1 MNPMFNSFNGY
12 LGGPIGSIIGAILI
26 FIIGWLV
33 ALGIAALVRNVLAK
47 INLNQRM
54 NSSTGKTYDLEGIIS
69 KIVFWFIFV
78 IAISGAL
85 NQLNLD
91 AISAPFANMVNQV
104 LAFIPNLI
112 GAIAVGVIG
121 WVVATVARTAI
132 NTALSKT
139 SMDERL
145 SAQAGVKPM
154 SSTIADMVYWFILL
168 IVLTMVLG
176 QLELDGL
183 FAPLTN
189 MVDKI
194 FSFIPNILIA
204 GVVFVVGYIIAK
216 VVRGIVTNLVSTFN
230 VQELA
235 SKAGLSEQNSLPNI
249 AGSLAFLVVIIPTII
264 AALNAL
270 KIEVIAR
277 PATNMLNK
285 IMEALPNIFMAIA
298 ILVVTYYVIRMV
310 ANIIKSLIENTQ
322 INQLPAKVGLQETMG
337 DKKISDL
344 VGYAITFFAMLFA
357 SIAAADLLGF
367 EPISAIITMF
377 IAFGANIILGAII
390 LFIGFWLAN
399 IIAGVVERSEKGSQ
413 FLANIVRVLIMGL
426 VLAMGL
432 KAMGI
437 ADSIVNLAFGLTLGA
452 VAVAFALSFG
462 LGGQAAAAR
471 FLRKMQDKMDEE
483 RTGLKVDSTHHS
495 KTTSTTTD
503 KVADAV
509 HDATPSAAT
518 SPTTITTGT
527 TDITTTGTPTTNP
540 SANLGSGAVDITHI
554 DTHENDTDSTT
565 DFSSDSS
572 FDSSNIDNG
581 SIDNGSIN
589 DSDINNDDPNSYK

>member
-1 MNPMFNSFNGY
+1 MNPMYTSFNGY

-33 ALGIAALVRNVLAK
+33 ALGIAALVRGVLSK
-47 INLNQRM
+47 VNLNQRM
-54 NSSTGKTYDLEGIIS
+54 NSSTGKNYDLEGIIS
-69 KIVFWFIFV
+69 KIVFWFIFI

-85 NQLNLD
+85 SQLNLNS
-91 AISAPFANMVNQV
+91 ISAPFANMVNQV

-112 GAIAVGVIG
+112 GAIALGVIG
-121 WVVATVARTAI
+121 WVIATVARTAI
-132 NTALSKT
+132 NAALSKT
-139 SMDERL
+139 TMDERL
-145 SAQAGVKPM
+145 STQAGVKPM

-168 IVLTMVLG
+168 VVLTMVLG

-235 SKAGLSEQNSLPNI
+235 TKAGLSEQNSLPNI

-270 KIEVIAR
+270 KIDVIAR

-285 IMEALPNIFMAIA
+285 IMEALPNIFMAVA
-298 ILVVTYYVIRMV
+298 ILFVTFYVVRMV
-310 ANIIKSLIENTQ
+310 ANIVKGLLENTQ
-322 INQLPAKVGLQETMG
+322 INQMPAKVGLQETMG
-337 DKKISDL
+337 DKRISDL
-344 VGYAITFFAMLFA
+344 VAYAIIFFAMLFA
-357 SIAAADLLGF
+357 AIAAADLLGF

-399 IIAGVVERSEKGSQ
+399 IIAGVVERSEQGSQ

-462 LGGQAAAAR
+462 LGGQEAAAR
-471 FLRKMQDKMDEE
+471 FLRKMQDRMDRE
-483 RTGLKVDSTHHS
+483 RDEAKAKSTLQPS
-495 KTTSTTTD
+495 SSTQE
-503 KVADAV
+503 KVADSV
-509 HDATPSAAT
+509 RDNTPSAAST
-518 SPTTITTGT
+518 
-527 TDITTTGTPTTNP
+527 
-540 SANLGSGAVDITHI
+540 
-554 DTHENDTDSTT
+554 STT
-565 DFSSDSS
+565 DLRTDVI
-572 FDSSNIDNG
+572 DTPRVDTDTNDIYNSNQILPG
-581 SIDNGSIN
+581 N
-589 DSDINNDDPNSYK
+589 DLNDDINK

>member
-1 MNPMFNSFNGY
+1 MNPTFTSFNGY

-33 ALGIAALVRNVLAK
+33 ALGIAALVRGVLSK
-47 INLNQRM
+47 VNLNQRM

-69 KIVFWFIFV
+69 KIIFWFIFI

-85 NQLNLD
+85 SQLNLNS
-91 AISAPFANMVNQV
+91 ISAPFANMVNQV

-112 GAIAVGVIG
+112 GAIALGVIG

-132 NTALSKT
+132 NAALAKT

-145 SAQAGVKPM
+145 SAKAGVKPM

-168 IVLTMVLG
+168 VVLTMVLG

-235 SKAGLSEQNSLPNI
+235 SKAGLNEQNSLPNI

-285 IMEALPNIFMAIA
+285 IMEALPNIFMAVA
-298 ILVVTYYVIRMV
+298 ILVVTFYVVRMV
-310 ANIIKSLIENTQ
+310 ANIIKGLIENTQ

-337 DKKISDL
+337 DKRVSDL
-344 VGYAITFFAMLFA
+344 VGYAIIFFAMLFA
-357 SIAAADLLGF
+357 AIAAADLLGF

-399 IIAGVVERSEKGSQ
+399 IIAGVVERSEQGSQ

-462 LGGQAAAAR
+462 LGGQEAAAR
-471 FLRKMQDKMDEE
+471 FLRKMQDKMDKE
-483 RTGLKVDSTHHS
+483 RTEAKAKSALTPNSSTQDKVADSVRENTPS
-495 KTTSTTTD
+495 APTTSTTNLRTD
-503 KVADAV
+503 TVD
-509 HDATPSAAT
+509 
-518 SPTTITTGT
+518 TTKLGTDPVDTTDVGTTGT
-527 TDITTTGTPTTNP
+527 TGTTTNNDLLP
-540 SANLGSGAVDITHI
+540 GSGLI
-554 DTHENDTDSTT
+554 DDT
-565 DFSSDSS
+565 
-572 FDSSNIDNG
+572 N
-581 SIDNGSIN
+581 
-589 DSDINNDDPNSYK
+589 K

>member
-1 MNPMFNSFNGY
+1 MNPMYTSFNGY

-33 ALGIAALVRNVLAK
+33 ALGIAALVRGVLSK
-47 INLNQRM
+47 VNLNQRM
-54 NSSTGKTYDLEGIIS
+54 NSSTGKSYDLEGIIS
-69 KIVFWFIFV
+69 KIVFWFIFI

-85 NQLNLD
+85 NQLNLNS
-91 AISAPFANMVNQV
+91 ISAPFANMVNQV
-104 LAFIPNLI
+104 LTFIPNLI
-112 GAIAVGVIG
+112 AAIAVGVIG
-121 WVVATVARTAI
+121 WVIATVARTAI
-132 NTALSKT
+132 NAALAKT

-145 SAQAGVKPM
+145 SAKAGVKPM

-168 IVLTMVLG
+168 VVLTMVLG

-216 VVRGIVTNLVSTFN
+216 VVRGIVTNLVSTFD
-230 VQELA
+230 VQKLA

-270 KIEVIAR
+270 KIDVIAR

-285 IMEALPNIFMAIA
+285 IMEALPNIFMAAA
-298 ILVVTYYVIRMV
+298 ILIVTFYVVRMV
-310 ANIIKSLIENTQ
+310 ANIIKGLIENTQ

-344 VGYAITFFAMLFA
+344 VSYAIIFFAMLFA
-357 SIAAADLLGF
+357 AIAAADLLGF
-367 EPISAIITMF
+367 EPISAIIAMF

-399 IIAGVVERSEKGSQ
+399 IIAGVVERSEQGSQ

-462 LGGQAAAAR
+462 LGGQEAAAR
-471 FLRKMQDKMDEE
+471 FLRKMQDKMDRERDEE
-483 RTGLKVDSTHHS
+483 KAKSALTPNSSTQ
-495 KTTSTTTD
+495 D
-503 KVADAV
+503 KVAASV
-509 HDATPSAAT
+509 RENTPNAA
-518 SPTTITTGT
+518 SNTTPASTVSTTPNNLSSN
-527 TDITTTGTPTTNP
+527 TGTP
-540 SANLGSGAVDITHI
+540 SNLGTSNDLNSRSDLGSEPVDINHI
-554 DTHENDTDSTT
+554 ETD
-565 DFSSDSS
+565 D
-572 FDSSNIDNG
+572 SNINNNGFPPTNDN
-581 SIDNGSIN
+581 DNL
-589 DSDINNDDPNSYK
+589 K

>member
-1 MNPMFNSFNGY
+1 MNPMYTSFNGY

-33 ALGIAALVRNVLAK
+33 ALGIAALVRGVLSK
-47 INLNQRM
+47 VNLNQRM

-69 KIVFWFIFV
+69 KLVFWFIFI

-85 NQLNLD
+85 SQLNLNS
-91 AISAPFANMVNQV
+91 ISAPFANMVNQV

-112 GAIAVGVIG
+112 AAIALGVIG

-132 NTALSKT
+132 NAALAKT
-139 SMDERL
+139 TMDERL
-145 SAQAGVKPM
+145 SAKAGVKPM

-168 IVLTMVLG
+168 VVLTMVLG
-176 QLELDGL
+176 QLELNGL

-194 FSFIPNILIA
+194 FNFIPNILIA

-216 VVRGIVTNLVSTFN
+216 IVRGIVTNLVSTFD
-230 VQELA
+230 VQA
-235 SKAGLSEQNSLPNI
+235 FATKAGLNEQNSLPNI
-249 AGSLAFLVVIIPTII
+249 AGSLAFLVIIIPTII

-270 KIEVIAR
+270 KVEVIAR

-285 IMEALPNIFMAIA
+285 IMEALPNIFMAAA
-298 ILVVTYYVIRMV
+298 ILIVTFYVVRMV
-310 ANIIKSLIENTQ
+310 ANIIKGLIENTQ
-322 INQLPAKVGLQETMG
+322 INQLPAKVGLQQTMG
-337 DKKISDL
+337 AQKISDL
-344 VGYAITFFAMLFA
+344 VGYAIIFFAMLFA
-357 SIAAADLLGF
+357 AIAAADLLGF
-367 EPISAIITMF
+367 VAISAIITMF
-377 IAFGANIILGAII
+377 IAFGANIILGAIV

-399 IIAGVVERSEKGSQ
+399 VIAGVVERSEQGSQ

-462 LGGQAAAAR
+462 LGGQEAAAR
-471 FLRKMQDKMDEE
+471 FLRKMQDKMDRETNE
-483 RTGLKVDSTHHS
+483 AKAKSTLQP
-495 KTTSTTTD
+495 TTSTQE
-503 KVADAV
+503 KFADSV
-509 HDATPSAAT
+509 RENTPSAAT
-518 SPTTITTGT
+518 PSMTATPSTAATDLR
-527 TDITTTGTPTTNP
+527 TDIVDTPHVNTDDIANDNIGTNGFGN
-540 SANLGSGAVDITHI
+540 SSLDNANIGNSGIVNDDIVGDDHLLP
-554 DTHENDTDSTT
+554 N
-565 DFSSDSS
+565 
-572 FDSSNIDNG
+572 NG
-581 SIDNGSIN
+581 
-589 DSDINNDDPNSYK
+589 INNDLNNK

>member
-1 MNPMFNSFNGY
+1 MNPMYNSFNGY

-33 ALGIAALVRNVLAK
+33 ALGIAALVRNVLARV
-47 INLNQRM
+47 NLNQRM
-54 NSSTGKTYDLEGIIS
+54 NTTTGKTYDLEGIIS
-69 KIVFWFIFV
+69 KVIFWFIFI
-78 IAISGAL
+78 IAISAAL
-85 NQLNLD
+85 NQLNLNS
-91 AISAPFANMVNQV
+91 ISTPFANMVGQV
-104 LAFIPNLI
+104 LSFIPNLI
-112 GAIAVGVIG
+112 AAIAVGVIG

-132 NTALSKT
+132 NTGLSKT

-154 SSTIADMVYWFILL
+154 SNTIADMVYWFILL

-235 SKAGLSEQNSLPNI
+235 TKAGLSEKNSLPNI
-249 AGSLAFLVVIIPTII
+249 AGSLAFLVVIIPTFI

-285 IMEALPNIFMAIA
+285 IMEALPNIFMAAA
-298 ILVVTYYVIRMV
+298 ILVVTYYVVRMV
-310 ANIIKSLIENTQ
+310 ADVIKGLIENTQ

-337 DKKISDL
+337 DQKVSDL
-344 VGYAITFFAMLFA
+344 VGYAIVFFAMLFA
-357 SIAAADLLGF
+357 AVAAADLLGF
-367 EPISAIITMF
+367 EPISAIIAMF

-399 IIAGVVERSEKGSQ
+399 IIAGVVERSEQGSQ

-462 LGGQAAAAR
+462 LGGQEAAAR
-471 FLRKMQDKMDEE
+471 FLRKMQDKMEE
-483 RTGLKVDSTHHS
+483 EKTGLKVDTTRHT
-495 KTTSTTTD
+495 KMTSTAD
-503 KVADAV
+503 KVADSV
-509 HDATPSAAT
+509 RENTPSAVT
-518 SPTTITTGT
+518 SSPDVSANT
-527 TDITTTGTPTTNP
+527 TPTA
-540 SANLGSGAVDITHI
+540 ANVPASTLPTDTVDTSKLDSDHVDITHV
-554 DTHENDTDSTT
+554 DTKGNNTDTGSDL
-565 DFSSDSS
+565 SSDTRL
-572 FDSSNIDNG
+572 IDN
-581 SIDNGSIN
+581 
-589 DSDINNDDPNSYK
+589 DDTK

>member
-1 MNPMFNSFNGY
+1 MNPMYTSFNGY

-33 ALGIAALVRNVLAK
+33 ALGIAALVRGVLSK
-47 INLNQRM
+47 VNLNQRM
-54 NSSTGKTYDLEGIIS
+54 NSSTGKSYDLEGIIS
-69 KIVFWFIFV
+69 KIVFWFIFI

-85 NQLNLD
+85 SQLNLNS
-91 AISAPFANMVNQV
+91 ISAPFANMVNQV
-104 LAFIPNLI
+104 LTFIPNLI
-112 GAIAVGVIG
+112 AAIAVGVIG
-121 WVVATVARTAI
+121 WVIATVARTAI
-132 NTALSKT
+132 NAALART

-145 SAQAGVKPM
+145 SAKAGVKPM

-168 IVLTMVLG
+168 VVLTMVLG

-216 VVRGIVTNLVSTFN
+216 VVRGIVTNLVSTFD
-230 VQELA
+230 VQKLA

-270 KIEVIAR
+270 KIDVIAR

-285 IMEALPNIFMAIA
+285 IMEALPNIFMAAA
-298 ILVVTYYVIRMV
+298 ILIVTFYVVRMV
-310 ANIIKSLIENTQ
+310 ANIIKGLIENTQ

-344 VGYAITFFAMLFA
+344 VSYAIIFFAMLFA
-357 SIAAADLLGF
+357 AIAAADLLGF
-367 EPISAIITMF
+367 EPISAIIAMF

-399 IIAGVVERSEKGSQ
+399 IIAGVVERSEQGSQ

-462 LGGQAAAAR
+462 LGGQEAAAR
-471 FLRKMQDKMDEE
+471 FLRKMQDKMDRERDEE
-483 RTGLKVDSTHHS
+483 KAKSALTPNSSTQDKVAASVRENTPTA
-495 KTTSTTTD
+495 KPATTSTPD
-503 KVADAV
+503 I
-509 HDATPSAAT
+509 H
-518 SPTTITTGT
+518 
-527 TDITTTGTPTTNP
+527 TDIVDTTRVNT
-540 SANLGSGAVDITHI
+540 
-554 DTHENDTDSTT
+554 DT
-565 DFSSDSS
+565 
-572 FDSSNIDNG
+572 
-581 SIDNGSIN
+581 IN
-589 DSDINNDDPNSYK
+589 TSDINNTANTNVNNPSVNNAGVNNNVNDGSITDDDIANNNILPGSGLYDDTNNK

>member
-1 MNPMFNSFNGY
+1 MNPMFTSFNGY
-12 LGGPIGSIIGAILI
+12 LGGPIGSIIGAIFI

-33 ALGIAALVRNVLAK
+33 ALGIAALVRGVLSK

-54 NSSTGKTYDLEGIIS
+54 SSSTGKNYDLEGIIS

-85 NQLNLD
+85 SQLSLNS
-91 AISAPFANMVNQV
+91 ISAPFANMVNQV
-104 LAFIPNLI
+104 LIFIPNLI
-112 GAIAVGVIG
+112 AAIAVGVVG
-121 WVVATVARTAI
+121 WVIATVARTAI
-132 NTALSKT
+132 NAALAKT

-145 SAQAGVKPM
+145 SAKAGVKPM

-168 IVLTMVLG
+168 VVLTMVLG

-216 VVRGIVTNLVSTFN
+216 VVRGIVTNLVSTFD
-230 VQELA
+230 VQKLA
-235 SKAGLSEQNSLPNI
+235 TKAGLSEHNSLPNI

-270 KIEVIAR
+270 KIDVIAQ

-298 ILVVTYYVIRMV
+298 ILVVTFYVVRMV
-310 ANIIKSLIENTQ
+310 ANIIKGLLENTQ
-322 INQLPAKVGLQETMG
+322 INQLPAKVGLQQTMG
-337 DKKISDL
+337 SKRVSDL
-344 VGYAITFFAMLFA
+344 VGYAIILFAMLFA

-367 EPISAIITMF
+367 EPISAIIAMF

-399 IIAGVVERSEKGSQ
+399 IIAGVVERSEQGSQ

-462 LGGQAAAAR
+462 LGGQEAAAR
-471 FLRKMQDKMDEE
+471 FLRKMQDKMDKE
-483 RTGLKVDSTHHS
+483 RDEAKAKSALTPNSSTQ
-495 KTTSTTTD
+495 D
-503 KVADAV
+503 KVAASVRDN
-509 HDATPSAAT
+509 TPSAAT
-518 SPTTITTGT
+518 TSVAPRSSTTPIVSTETDTIT
-527 TDITTTGTPTTNP
+527 P
-540 SANLGSGAVDITHI
+540 SNLSSTSDLNSSTVDINHI
-554 DTHENDTDSTT
+554 STD
-565 DFSSDSS
+565 
-572 FDSSNIDNG
+572 
-581 SIDNGSIN
+581 
-589 DSDINNDDPNSYK
+589 DSDIDGPNNLR

>member
-1 MNPMFNSFNGY
+1 MNPMFASFNGY

-26 FIIGWLV
+26 FVIGWLV

-47 INLNQRM
+47 VNLNQRM
-54 NSSTGKTYDLEGIIS
+54 NSSTGKSYDLEGIIS
-69 KIVFWFIFV
+69 KVIFWFIFI

-85 NQLNLD
+85 TQLNLNS
-91 AISAPFANMVNQV
+91 ISAPFANMVNQV
-104 LAFIPNLI
+104 LVFIPNLI

-121 WVVATVARTAI
+121 WVIATVARTAL

-154 SSTIADMVYWFILL
+154 SNTIADMVYWFILL
-168 IVLTMVLG
+168 VVLTMVLG

-183 FAPLTN
+183 FAPLSN

-216 VVRGIVTNLVSTFN
+216 VVRGIVTNLVSTFD
-230 VQELA
+230 VQSLA
-235 SKAGLSEQNSLPNI
+235 TKAGVSEQNSLPNI
-249 AGSLAFLVVIIPTII
+249 AGSLAFLVVIIPTTI

-285 IMEALPNIFMAIA
+285 IMEALPNIFMAAA
-298 ILVVTYYVIRMV
+298 ILVVTFYVVRMI
-310 ANIIKSLIENTQ
+310 ANIIKGLIENTQ

-337 DKKISDL
+337 DKRVSDL
-344 VGYAITFFAMLFA
+344 VGYAIIFFAMLFA

-399 IIAGVVERSEKGSQ
+399 IIAGVVERSEQGSQ

-462 LGGQAAAAR
+462 LGGQEAAAR
-471 FLRKMQDKMDEE
+471 FLRKMQDKMDKEQTE
-483 RTGLKVDSTHHS
+483 AKAKPALEPSSTTKDKVADSVRDNTPAA
-495 KTTSTTTD
+495 TSTTTSD
-503 KVADAV
+503 LRTDTVDTNK
-509 HDATPSAAT
+509 
-518 SPTTITTGT
+518 IGT
-527 TDITTTGTPTTNP
+527 D
-540 SANLGSGAVDITHI
+540 AVDITHV
-554 DTHENDTDSTT
+554 EN
-565 DFSSDSS
+565 SD
-572 FDSSNIDNG
+572 DN
-581 SIDNGSIN
+581 NGLN
-589 DSDINNDDPNSYK
+589 

>member
-1 MNPMFNSFNGY
+1 MNPMYTSFNGY

-33 ALGIAALVRNVLAK
+33 ALGIAALVRGVLSK
-47 INLNQRM
+47 VNLNQRM

-69 KIVFWFIFV
+69 KIVFWFIFI

-85 NQLNLD
+85 NQLNLNS
-91 AISAPFANMVNQV
+91 ISAPFANMVNQV

-112 GAIAVGVIG
+112 GAIALGVIG
-121 WVVATVARTAI
+121 WVIATVARTAI
-132 NTALSKT
+132 NAALSKT
-139 SMDERL
+139 TMDERL
-145 SAQAGVKPM
+145 STQAGVKPM

-168 IVLTMVLG
+168 VVLTMVLG

-235 SKAGLSEQNSLPNI
+235 TKAGLSEQNSLPNI

-270 KIEVIAR
+270 KIDVIAR

-285 IMEALPNIFMAIA
+285 IMEALPNIFMAVA
-298 ILVVTYYVIRMV
+298 ILFVTFYVVRMV
-310 ANIIKSLIENTQ
+310 ANIVKGLLENTQ
-322 INQLPAKVGLQETMG
+322 INQMPAKVGLQETMG
-337 DKKISDL
+337 DKRISDL
-344 VGYAITFFAMLFA
+344 VAYAIIFFAMLFA
-357 SIAAADLLGF
+357 AIAAADLLGF

-399 IIAGVVERSEKGSQ
+399 IIAGVVERSEQGSQ

-462 LGGQAAAAR
+462 LGGQEAAAR
-471 FLRKMQDKMDEE
+471 FLRKMQDRMDRE
-483 RTGLKVDSTHHS
+483 RDEAKAKSTLQPS
-495 KTTSTTTD
+495 SSTQE
-503 KVADAV
+503 KVADSV
-509 HDATPSAAT
+509 RDNTPSAAST
-518 SPTTITTGT
+518 
-527 TDITTTGTPTTNP
+527 
-540 SANLGSGAVDITHI
+540 
-554 DTHENDTDSTT
+554 STT
-565 DFSSDSS
+565 DLRTDVI
-572 FDSSNIDNG
+572 DTPRVDIDTNDIYNSNQILPG
-581 SIDNGSIN
+581 N
-589 DSDINNDDPNSYK
+589 DLNDDINK

>member
-1 MNPMFNSFNGY
+1 MNPMYTSFNGY

-33 ALGIAALVRNVLAK
+33 ALGIAALVRGVLSK

-54 NSSTGKTYDLEGIIS
+54 NSSTGKSYDLEGIIS
-69 KIVFWFIFV
+69 KIVFWFIFI
-78 IAISGAL
+78 IAIAGAL
-85 NQLNLD
+85 SQLNLNS
-91 AISAPFANMVNQV
+91 ISTPFANMVNQV
-104 LAFIPNLI
+104 LTFIPNI
-112 GAIAVGVIG
+112 IAAVAVGVVG
-121 WVVATVARTAI
+121 WVIATVARTAI
-132 NTALSKT
+132 NAALAKT

-145 SAQAGVKPM
+145 SAKAGVKPM

-216 VVRGIVTNLVSTFN
+216 VVRGIVTNLVSTFD
-230 VQELA
+230 VQKLA
-235 SKAGLSEQNSLPNI
+235 TKAGLSEQNSLPNI

-270 KIEVIAR
+270 KIDVIAR

-285 IMEALPNIFMAIA
+285 IMEALPNIFMAAA
-298 ILVVTYYVIRMV
+298 ILIVTFYVVRMV
-310 ANIIKSLIENTQ
+310 ANIIKGLLENTQ
-322 INQLPAKVGLQETMG
+322 INQLPAKVGLEQTMG

-344 VGYAITFFAMLFA
+344 VGYAIIFFAMLFA
-357 SIAAADLLGF
+357 AIAAADLLGF

-377 IAFGANIILGAII
+377 IAFGANIILGAVI

-399 IIAGVVERSEKGSQ
+399 IIAGVVERSEQGSQ

-462 LGGQAAAAR
+462 LGGQEAAAR
-471 FLRKMQDKMDEE
+471 FLRKMQDKMDRE
-483 RTGLKVDSTHHS
+483 RDEAKAKSALTPNSSTQDKFAAS
-495 KTTSTTTD
+495 VRENTPNAASNTTPASTVSTTP
-503 KVADAV
+503 VAPA
-509 HDATPSAAT
+509 AASTPNNLS
-518 SPTTITTGT
+518 SN
-527 TDITTTGTPTTNP
+527 TGTP
-540 SANLGSGAVDITHI
+540 SNLGTSNDLDSRSDLGSEPVDINHI
-554 DTHENDTDSTT
+554 ETD
-565 DFSSDSS
+565 
-572 FDSSNIDNG
+572 
-581 SIDNGSIN
+581 
-589 DSDINNDDPNSYK
+589 DSDINNNGFPSTNDSDNLK

>member
-1 MNPMFNSFNGY
+1 MNPMLTSFNGY
-12 LGGPIGSIIGAILI
+12 LGGPIGSIIGAVLI
-26 FIIGWLV
+26 FVIGWLV

-47 INLNQRM
+47 INMNQRLS
-54 NSSTGKTYDLEGIIS
+54 SSTGKPFDLEGIIS
-69 KIVFWFIFV
+69 KVVFWFIF
-78 IAISGAL
+78 IMAISMAL
-85 NQLNLD
+85 DQLNLNS
-91 AISAPFANMVNQV
+91 ISTPFANMVGQV
-104 LAFIPNLI
+104 LSFIPNLI
-112 GAIAVGVIG
+112 AAIAVGLIG
-121 WVVATVARTAI
+121 WIIATVVRTVI
-132 NTALSKT
+132 TAALAKT
-139 SMDERL
+139 TMDERL
-145 SAQAGVKPM
+145 SSQAGIKPM
-154 SSTIADMVYWFILL
+154 SSTIADIVYWFILL

-204 GVVFVVGYIIAK
+204 AVVFVVGYIIAK

-235 SKAGLSEQNSLPNI
+235 AKAGLSEKNSLPNI

-285 IMEALPNIFMAIA
+285 IMEALPNIFMAVA
-298 ILVVTYYVIRMV
+298 ILVVTYYVVRMV
-310 ANIIKSLIENTQ
+310 ANIIKGLLENTQ
-322 INQLPAKVGLQETMG
+322 VNQLPAKVGLQEAMG

-344 VGYAITFFAMLFA
+344 VGYAILFFAMLFA
-357 SIAAADLLGF
+357 AIAAADLLGF

-399 IIAGVVERSEKGSQ
+399 IIAGVVERSEQGSQ

-462 LGGQAAAAR
+462 LGGQEAAAR
-471 FLRKMQDKMDEE
+471 FLRKMQDKMEKERDEAKAKSAL
-483 RTGLKVDSTHHS
+483 TPSKSTQQKVQESVRDNTP
-495 KTTSTTTD
+495 TTST
-503 KVADAV
+503 
-509 HDATPSAAT
+509 S
-518 SPTTITTGT
+518 TITPNTPAT
-527 TDITTTGTPTTNP
+527 QLRTDTVDTSTLNTNT
-540 SANLGSGAVDITHI
+540 V
-554 DTHENDTDSTT
+554 
-565 DFSSDSS
+565 
-572 FDSSNIDNG
+572 
-581 SIDNGSIN
+581 
-589 DSDINNDDPNSYK
+589 DINNNANNDLLPGSGLNDDINK

>member
-1 MNPMFNSFNGY
+1 MNPMFTSFNGY

-33 ALGIAALVRNVLAK
+33 ALGIAALVRGVLSK
-47 INLNQRM
+47 VNLNQRM
-54 NSSTGKTYDLEGIIS
+54 NSSTGKSYDLEGIIS
-69 KIVFWFIFV
+69 KIVFWFIFI

-85 NQLNLD
+85 NQLNLNS
-91 AISAPFANMVNQV
+91 ISTPFANMVNQV

-112 GAIAVGVIG
+112 GAIAVGIIG
-121 WVVATVARTAI
+121 WVLATVARTAI
-132 NTALSKT
+132 NAALAKT

-145 SAQAGVKPM
+145 SAKAGVKPM

-168 IVLTMVLG
+168 VVLTMVLG

-216 VVRGIVTNLVSTFN
+216 VVRGIVTNLVSTFD
-230 VQELA
+230 VQKLA

-270 KIEVIAR
+270 KIDVIAR

-285 IMEALPNIFMAIA
+285 IMEALPNIFMAAA
-298 ILVVTYYVIRMV
+298 ILVVTFYVVRMV
-310 ANIIKSLIENTQ
+310 ANIIKGLIENTQ

-344 VGYAITFFAMLFA
+344 VSYAIIFFAMLFA

-367 EPISAIITMF
+367 EPISAIIAMF
-377 IAFGANIILGAII
+377 IAFGANIILGAVI

-399 IIAGVVERSEKGSQ
+399 IIAGVVERSEQGSQ

-462 LGGQAAAAR
+462 LGGQEAAAR
-471 FLRKMQDKMDEE
+471 FLRKMQDKMDRE
-483 RTGLKVDSTHHS
+483 RNEAKAKSALTPNSSTQDKFAAS
-495 KTTSTTTD
+495 VRDNTPTAKPATTSTPDIHTDIVDTTR
-503 KVADAV
+503 VN
-509 HDATPSAAT
+509 
-518 SPTTITTGT
+518 TGT
-527 TDITTTGTPTTNP
+527 INTSDIDNTTNKNVNNNVTDG
-540 SANLGSGAVDITHI
+540 SITDEDIANNNLLPGSGLYD
-554 DTHENDTDSTT
+554 DT
-565 DFSSDSS
+565 
-572 FDSSNIDNG
+572 
-581 SIDNGSIN
+581 
-589 DSDINNDDPNSYK
+589 NNK

>member
-1 MNPMFNSFNGY
+1 MNPMYTSFNGY

-33 ALGIAALVRNVLAK
+33 ALGIAALVRGVLSK
-47 INLNQRM
+47 VNLNQRM

-69 KIVFWFIFV
+69 KIVFWFIFI

-85 NQLNLD
+85 SQLNLNS
-91 AISAPFANMVNQV
+91 ISAPFANMVNQV

-112 GAIAVGVIG
+112 GAIALGVIG
-121 WVVATVARTAI
+121 WVIATVARTAI
-132 NTALSKT
+132 NAALSKT
-139 SMDERL
+139 TMDERL
-145 SAQAGVKPM
+145 STQAGVKPM

-168 IVLTMVLG
+168 VVLTMVLG

-235 SKAGLSEQNSLPNI
+235 TKAGLSEQNSLPNI

-270 KIEVIAR
+270 KIDVIAR

-285 IMEALPNIFMAIA
+285 IMEALPNIFMAVA
-298 ILVVTYYVIRMV
+298 ILFVTFYVVRMV
-310 ANIIKSLIENTQ
+310 ANIVKGLLENTQ
-322 INQLPAKVGLQETMG
+322 INQMPAKVGLQETMG
-337 DKKISDL
+337 DKRISDL
-344 VGYAITFFAMLFA
+344 VAYAIIFFAMLFA
-357 SIAAADLLGF
+357 AIAAADLLGF

-399 IIAGVVERSEKGSQ
+399 IIAGVVERSEQGSQ

-462 LGGQAAAAR
+462 LGGQEAAAR
-471 FLRKMQDKMDEE
+471 FLRKMQDKMDRE
-483 RTGLKVDSTHHS
+483 RDEAKAKSTLQPS
-495 KTTSTTTD
+495 SSTQE
-503 KVADAV
+503 KVADSV
-509 HDATPSAAT
+509 RDNTPSAAST
-518 SPTTITTGT
+518 
-527 TDITTTGTPTTNP
+527 
-540 SANLGSGAVDITHI
+540 
-554 DTHENDTDSTT
+554 STT
-565 DFSSDSS
+565 DLRTDV
-572 FDSSNIDNG
+572 IDTPRV
-581 SIDNGSIN
+581 DTDTN
-589 DSDINNDDPNSYK
+589 DIYNSEQILPGNDLNDDINK

>member
-1 MNPMFNSFNGY
+1 MNPMYTSFNGY

-33 ALGIAALVRNVLAK
+33 ALGIAALVRGVLSK
-47 INLNQRM
+47 VNLNQRM
-54 NSSTGKTYDLEGIIS
+54 NSSTGKSYDLEGIIS
-69 KIVFWFIFV
+69 KIVFWFIFI

-85 NQLNLD
+85 SQLNLNS
-91 AISAPFANMVNQV
+91 ISAPFANMVNQV
-104 LAFIPNLI
+104 LTFIPNLI
-112 GAIAVGVIG
+112 AAIAVGVIG
-121 WVVATVARTAI
+121 WVIATVARTAI
-132 NTALSKT
+132 NAALART

-145 SAQAGVKPM
+145 SAKAGVKPM

-168 IVLTMVLG
+168 VVLTMVLG

-216 VVRGIVTNLVSTFN
+216 VVRGIVTNLVSTFD
-230 VQELA
+230 VQKLA

-270 KIEVIAR
+270 KIDVIAR

-285 IMEALPNIFMAIA
+285 IMEALPNIFMAAA
-298 ILVVTYYVIRMV
+298 ILIVTFYVVRMV
-310 ANIIKSLIENTQ
+310 ANIIKGLIENTQ

-344 VGYAITFFAMLFA
+344 VSYAIIFFAMLFA
-357 SIAAADLLGF
+357 AIAAADLLGF
-367 EPISAIITMF
+367 EPISAIIAMF

-399 IIAGVVERSEKGSQ
+399 IIAGVVERSEQGSQ

-462 LGGQAAAAR
+462 LGGQEAAAR
-471 FLRKMQDKMDEE
+471 FLRKMQDKMDRERDEE
-483 RTGLKVDSTHHS
+483 KAKSALTPNSSTQDKVAASVRENTPTA
-495 KTTSTTTD
+495 KPATTSTPD
-503 KVADAV
+503 I
-509 HDATPSAAT
+509 H
-518 SPTTITTGT
+518 
-527 TDITTTGTPTTNP
+527 TDIVDTTRVNT
-540 SANLGSGAVDITHI
+540 
-554 DTHENDTDSTT
+554 DT
-565 DFSSDSS
+565 
-572 FDSSNIDNG
+572 
-581 SIDNGSIN
+581 IN
-589 DSDINNDDPNSYK
+589 TSDINNTANTNLNNPSVNNAGVNNNVNDGSITDDDIANNNILPGSGLYDDTNNK

>member
-1 MNPMFNSFNGY
+1 MNPMYTSFNGY

-33 ALGIAALVRNVLAK
+33 ALGIAALVRGVLSK
-47 INLNQRM
+47 VNLNQRM
-54 NSSTGKTYDLEGIIS
+54 NSSTGKSYDLEGIIS
-69 KIVFWFIFV
+69 KIVFWFIFI

-85 NQLNLD
+85 SQLNLNS
-91 AISAPFANMVNQV
+91 ISAPFANMVNQV
-104 LAFIPNLI
+104 LTFIPNLI
-112 GAIAVGVIG
+112 AAIAVGVIG
-121 WVVATVARTAI
+121 WVIATVARTAI
-132 NTALSKT
+132 NAALAKT

-145 SAQAGVKPM
+145 SAKAGVKPM

-168 IVLTMVLG
+168 VVLTMVLG

-216 VVRGIVTNLVSTFN
+216 VVRGIVTNLVSTFD
-230 VQELA
+230 VQKLA

-270 KIEVIAR
+270 KIDVIAR

-285 IMEALPNIFMAIA
+285 IMEALPNIFMAAA
-298 ILVVTYYVIRMV
+298 ILIVTFYVVRMV
-310 ANIIKSLIENTQ
+310 ANIIKGLIENTQ

-344 VGYAITFFAMLFA
+344 VSYAIIFFAMLFA
-357 SIAAADLLGF
+357 AIAAADLLGF
-367 EPISAIITMF
+367 EPISAIIAMF

-399 IIAGVVERSEKGSQ
+399 IIAGVVERSEQGSQ

-462 LGGQAAAAR
+462 LGGQEAAAR
-471 FLRKMQDKMDEE
+471 FLRKMQDKMDRE
-483 RTGLKVDSTHHS
+483 RDEAKAKSALTPNSSTQDKVAASVRENTPTA
-495 KTTSTTTD
+495 KPATTSTPD
-503 KVADAV
+503 I
-509 HDATPSAAT
+509 H
-518 SPTTITTGT
+518 
-527 TDITTTGTPTTNP
+527 TDIVDTTRVNT
-540 SANLGSGAVDITHI
+540 
-554 DTHENDTDSTT
+554 DT
-565 DFSSDSS
+565 
-572 FDSSNIDNG
+572 
-581 SIDNGSIN
+581 IN
-589 DSDINNDDPNSYK
+589 TSDINNTANTNVNNPNVNNNVNDGSITDDDITNNNILPGSGLYDDTNNK

>member
-1 MNPMFNSFNGY
+1 MNPTFTSFNGY

-33 ALGIAALVRNVLAK
+33 ALGIAALVRGVLSK
-47 INLNQRM
+47 VNLNQRM

-69 KIVFWFIFV
+69 KIVFWFIFI

-85 NQLNLD
+85 SQLNLNS
-91 AISAPFANMVNQV
+91 ISAPFANMVNQV

-112 GAIAVGVIG
+112 GAIALGVIG

-132 NTALSKT
+132 NAALAKT

-145 SAQAGVKPM
+145 SAKAGVKPM

-168 IVLTMVLG
+168 VVLTMVLG

-235 SKAGLSEQNSLPNI
+235 SKAGLNEQNSLPNI

-285 IMEALPNIFMAIA
+285 IMEALPNIFMAVA
-298 ILVVTYYVIRMV
+298 ILVVTFYVVRMV
-310 ANIIKSLIENTQ
+310 ANIIKGLIENTQ

-337 DKKISDL
+337 DKRVSDL
-344 VGYAITFFAMLFA
+344 VGYAIIFFAMLFA
-357 SIAAADLLGF
+357 AIAAADLLGF

-399 IIAGVVERSEKGSQ
+399 IIAGVVERSEQGSQ

-462 LGGQAAAAR
+462 LGGQEAAAR
-471 FLRKMQDKMDEE
+471 FLRKMQDKMDKE
-483 RTGLKVDSTHHS
+483 RTEAKAKSALTPNSSTQDKVADSVRENTPS
-495 KTTSTTTD
+495 APTTSTTNLRTD
-503 KVADAV
+503 TVD
-509 HDATPSAAT
+509 
-518 SPTTITTGT
+518 TTKLGTDPVDTTDVGTTGT
-527 TDITTTGTPTTNP
+527 TTNNDLLP
-540 SANLGSGAVDITHI
+540 GSGLI
-554 DTHENDTDSTT
+554 DDT
-565 DFSSDSS
+565 
-572 FDSSNIDNG
+572 N
-581 SIDNGSIN
+581 
-589 DSDINNDDPNSYK
+589 K

>member
-1 MNPMFNSFNGY
+1 MNPMFTSFNGY

-47 INLNQRM
+47 VNLNQRM
-54 NSSTGKTYDLEGIIS
+54 DTSTGKSYDLEGIIS
-69 KIVFWFIFV
+69 KIVFWFIFI
-78 IAISGAL
+78 IAISAAL
-85 NQLNLD
+85 NTLNLNS
-91 AISAPFANMVNQV
+91 ISVPFANMVGQV
-104 LAFIPNLI
+104 LSFIPNLI
-112 GAIAVGVIG
+112 AAIAIGIIG
-121 WVVATVARTAI
+121 WVVATVARTAL

-139 SMDERL
+139 TMDERL

-168 IVLTMVLG
+168 IVLTIVLG

-194 FSFIPNILIA
+194 FSFLPNIIIA

-235 SKAGLSEQNSLPNI
+235 SKAGLSEENSLPNI

-285 IMEALPNIFMAIA
+285 IMEALPNIFMAAA
-298 ILVVTYYVIRMV
+298 ILIVTYYVVRMV
-310 ANIIKSLIENTQ
+310 ANIIKGLLENTEV
-322 INQLPAKVGLQETMG
+322 NRLPAKVGLQEMMG
-337 DKKISDL
+337 EKRVSDV
-344 VGYAITFFAMLFA
+344 VGYAIVFFAMLFA
-357 SIAAADLLGF
+357 AVAAADLLGF

-399 IIAGVVERSEKGSQ
+399 IIAGVVERSEQGSQ

-462 LGGQAAAAR
+462 LGGQEAAAR
-471 FLRKMQDKMDEE
+471 LLRKMQDKMDKE
-483 RTGLKVDSTHHS
+483 RDEAKAKSAVEPSKSTQEKVQESVRDNTP
-495 KTTSTTTD
+495 TATSTPAAPSFATEDLRTD
-503 KVADAV
+503 TVD
-509 HDATPSAAT
+509 T
-518 SPTTITTGT
+518 SNLD
-527 TDITTTGTPTTNP
+527 TDTVNIVPARG
-540 SANLGSGAVDITHI
+540 
-554 DTHENDTDSTT
+554 DTDSELNTG
-565 DFSSDSS
+565 
-572 FDSSNIDNG
+572 NDNEILPG
-581 SIDNGSIN
+581 SGLA
-589 DSDINNDDPNSYK
+589 DDTNK

>member
-1 MNPMFNSFNGY
+1 MNPMFTSFNGY
-12 LGGPIGSIIGAILI
+12 LGGPIGSIIGAIFI

-33 ALGIAALVRNVLAK
+33 ALGIAALVRGVLSK

-54 NSSTGKTYDLEGIIS
+54 SSSTGKSYDLEGIIS

-85 NQLNLD
+85 SQLSLNS
-91 AISAPFANMVNQV
+91 ISAPFANMVNQV
-104 LAFIPNLI
+104 LIFIPNLI
-112 GAIAVGVIG
+112 AAIAVGVVG
-121 WVVATVARTAI
+121 WVIATVARTAI
-132 NTALSKT
+132 NAALAKT

-145 SAQAGVKPM
+145 SAKAGVKPM

-168 IVLTMVLG
+168 VVLTMVLG

-216 VVRGIVTNLVSTFN
+216 VVRGIVTNLVSTFD
-230 VQELA
+230 VQKLA
-235 SKAGLSEQNSLPNI
+235 TKAGLSEQNSLPNI

-270 KIEVIAR
+270 KIDVIAQ

-298 ILVVTYYVIRMV
+298 ILVVTFYVVRMV
-310 ANIIKSLIENTQ
+310 ANIIKGLLENTQ
-322 INQLPAKVGLQETMG
+322 INQLPAKVGLQQTMG
-337 DKKISDL
+337 SKRVSDL
-344 VGYAITFFAMLFA
+344 VGYAIILFAMLFA

-367 EPISAIITMF
+367 EPISAIIAMF

-399 IIAGVVERSEKGSQ
+399 IIAGVVERSEQGSQ

-462 LGGQAAAAR
+462 LGGQEAAAR
-471 FLRKMQDKMDEE
+471 FLRKMQDKMDKE
-483 RTGLKVDSTHHS
+483 RDEAKAKSALTPNSSTQ
-495 KTTSTTTD
+495 D
-503 KVADAV
+503 KVAASVRDN
-509 HDATPSAAT
+509 TPSAAT
-518 SPTTITTGT
+518 TSVAPRASTTPIVSTETDTITPSNLSSTS
-527 TDITTTGTPTTNP
+527 DVNP
-540 SANLGSGAVDITHI
+540 STVDINHI
-554 DTHENDTDSTT
+554 STD
-565 DFSSDSS
+565 
-572 FDSSNIDNG
+572 
-581 SIDNGSIN
+581 
-589 DSDINNDDPNSYK
+589 DSDIDGPNNLR

>member
-1 MNPMFNSFNGY
+1 MNPMYTSFNGY

-33 ALGIAALVRNVLAK
+33 ALGIAALVRGVLSK
-47 INLNQRM
+47 VNLNQRM
-54 NSSTGKTYDLEGIIS
+54 NSSTGKSYDLEGIIS
-69 KIVFWFIFV
+69 KIVFWFIFI
-78 IAISGAL
+78 IAIAGAL
-85 NQLNLD
+85 SQLNLKS
-91 AISAPFANMVNQV
+91 ISTPFANMVNQV
-104 LAFIPNLI
+104 LTFIPNLI
-112 GAIAVGVIG
+112 AAIAVGVIG
-121 WVVATVARTAI
+121 WVIATVARTAI
-132 NTALSKT
+132 NAALAKT

-145 SAQAGVKPM
+145 SAKAGVKPM

-168 IVLTMVLG
+168 VVLTMVLG

-216 VVRGIVTNLVSTFN
+216 VVRGIVTNLVSTFD
-230 VQELA
+230 VQKLA

-270 KIEVIAR
+270 KIDVIAR

-285 IMEALPNIFMAIA
+285 IMEALPNIFMAAA
-298 ILVVTYYVIRMV
+298 ILIVTFYVVRMV
-310 ANIIKSLIENTQ
+310 ANIIKGLIENTQ

-344 VGYAITFFAMLFA
+344 VSYAIIFFAMLFA
-357 SIAAADLLGF
+357 AIAAADLLGF

-377 IAFGANIILGAII
+377 IAFGANIILGAVI

-399 IIAGVVERSEKGSQ
+399 IIAGVVERSEQGSQ

-462 LGGQAAAAR
+462 LGGQEAAAR
-471 FLRKMQDKMDEE
+471 FLRKMQDKMDRE
-483 RTGLKVDSTHHS
+483 RDEAKAKSALTPNSSTQ
-495 KTTSTTTD
+495 D
-503 KVADAV
+503 KVAASV
-509 HDATPSAAT
+509 RENTPNAASNTTPASTVSTTPVAPAATSTPNNLSSNTATPS
-518 SPTTITTGT
+518 
-527 TDITTTGTPTTNP
+527 
-540 SANLGSGAVDITHI
+540 NLGTSNDLDSRSDLGSEPVDINHI
-554 DTHENDTDSTT
+554 ETD
-565 DFSSDSS
+565 D
-572 FDSSNIDNG
+572 SNINNNGFPPTNDN
-581 SIDNGSIN
+581 DNL
-589 DSDINNDDPNSYK
+589 K

>member
-1 MNPMFNSFNGY
+1 MNPTFTSFNGY

-33 ALGIAALVRNVLAK
+33 ALGIAALVRGVLSK
-47 INLNQRM
+47 VNLNQRM

-69 KIVFWFIFV
+69 KIIFWFIFI

-85 NQLNLD
+85 SQLNLNS
-91 AISAPFANMVNQV
+91 ISAPFANMVNQV

-112 GAIAVGVIG
+112 GAIALGVIG

-132 NTALSKT
+132 NAALAKT

-145 SAQAGVKPM
+145 SAKAGVKPM

-168 IVLTMVLG
+168 VVLTMVLG

-235 SKAGLSEQNSLPNI
+235 SKAGLNEQNSLPNI

-285 IMEALPNIFMAIA
+285 IMEALPNIFMAAA
-298 ILVVTYYVIRMV
+298 ILVVTFYVVRMV
-310 ANIIKSLIENTQ
+310 ANIIKGLIENTQ

-337 DKKISDL
+337 DKRVSDL
-344 VGYAITFFAMLFA
+344 VGYAIIFFAMLFA
-357 SIAAADLLGF
+357 AIAAADLLGF

-399 IIAGVVERSEKGSQ
+399 IIAGVVERSEQGSQ

-462 LGGQAAAAR
+462 LGGQEAAAR
-471 FLRKMQDKMDEE
+471 FLRKMQDKMDKE
-483 RTGLKVDSTHHS
+483 RTEAKAKSALTPNSSTQDKVADSVRENTPS
-495 KTTSTTTD
+495 ASTTSTTNLRTD
-503 KVADAV
+503 TVD
-509 HDATPSAAT
+509 
-518 SPTTITTGT
+518 TTKLGTDPVDTTDVGTTGT
-527 TDITTTGTPTTNP
+527 TTNNDLLP
-540 SANLGSGAVDITHI
+540 GSGLI
-554 DTHENDTDSTT
+554 DDT
-565 DFSSDSS
+565 
-572 FDSSNIDNG
+572 N
-581 SIDNGSIN
+581 
-589 DSDINNDDPNSYK
+589 K

>member
-1 MNPMFNSFNGY
+1 MNPMYTSFNGY

-47 INLNQRM
+47 VNLNQRM
-54 NSSTGKTYDLEGIIS
+54 DSSTGKSYDLEGIIS
-69 KIVFWFIFV
+69 KIVFWFIFI
-78 IAISGAL
+78 IAISAAL
-85 NQLNLD
+85 NTLNLNS
-91 AISAPFANMVNQV
+91 ISVPFANMVGQV
-104 LAFIPNLI
+104 LSFIPNLI
-112 GAIAVGVIG
+112 AAIAIGIIG
-121 WVVATVARTAI
+121 WVVATVARTAL

-139 SMDERL
+139 TMDERL

-168 IVLTMVLG
+168 IVLTIVLG

-194 FSFIPNILIA
+194 FSFLPNIIIA

-235 SKAGLSEQNSLPNI
+235 SKAGLSEENSLPNI

-285 IMEALPNIFMAIA
+285 IMEALPNIFMAAA
-298 ILVVTYYVIRMV
+298 ILIVTYYVVRMV
-310 ANIIKSLIENTQ
+310 ANIIKGLLENTEV
-322 INQLPAKVGLQETMG
+322 NRLPAKVGLQEMMG
-337 DKKISDL
+337 EKRVSDV
-344 VGYAITFFAMLFA
+344 VGYAIVFFAMLFA
-357 SIAAADLLGF
+357 AVAAADLLGF

-399 IIAGVVERSEKGSQ
+399 IIAGVVERSEQGSQ

-462 LGGQAAAAR
+462 LGGQEAAAR
-471 FLRKMQDKMDEE
+471 LLRKMQDKMDKE
-483 RTGLKVDSTHHS
+483 RDEAKAKSAVEPSKSTQEKVQESVRDNTP
-495 KTTSTTTD
+495 TATSTPAAPSVATEDLRTD
-503 KVADAV
+503 TVD
-509 HDATPSAAT
+509 T
-518 SPTTITTGT
+518 SNLD
-527 TDITTTGTPTTNP
+527 TDTVNIVPARG
-540 SANLGSGAVDITHI
+540 
-554 DTHENDTDSTT
+554 DTDSELNTG
-565 DFSSDSS
+565 
-572 FDSSNIDNG
+572 NDNEILPG
-581 SIDNGSIN
+581 SGLA
-589 DSDINNDDPNSYK
+589 DDTNK

>member
-1 MNPMFNSFNGY
+1 MNPMYTSFNGY

-33 ALGIAALVRNVLAK
+33 ALGIAALVRGVLSK
-47 INLNQRM
+47 VNLNQRM
-54 NSSTGKTYDLEGIIS
+54 NSSTGKSYDLEGIIS
-69 KIVFWFIFV
+69 KIVFWFIFI

-85 NQLNLD
+85 SQLNLNS
-91 AISAPFANMVNQV
+91 ISAPFANMVNQV
-104 LAFIPNLI
+104 LTFIPNLI
-112 GAIAVGVIG
+112 AAIAVGVIG
-121 WVVATVARTAI
+121 WVIATVARTAI
-132 NTALSKT
+132 NAALAKT

-145 SAQAGVKPM
+145 SAKAGVKPM
-154 SSTIADMVYWFILL
+154 SSTIADMVYWFIRLV
-168 IVLTMVLG
+168 VLTMVLG

-216 VVRGIVTNLVSTFN
+216 VVRGIVTNLVSTFD
-230 VQELA
+230 VQKLA

-270 KIEVIAR
+270 KIDVIAR

-285 IMEALPNIFMAIA
+285 IMEALPNIFMAAA
-298 ILVVTYYVIRMV
+298 ILIVTFYVVRMV
-310 ANIIKSLIENTQ
+310 ANIIKGLIENTQ

-344 VGYAITFFAMLFA
+344 VSYAIIFFAMLFA
-357 SIAAADLLGF
+357 AIAAADLLGF
-367 EPISAIITMF
+367 EPISAIIAMF

-399 IIAGVVERSEKGSQ
+399 IIAGVVERSEQGSQ
-413 FLANIVRVLIMGL
+413 FLANIIRVLIMGL

-462 LGGQAAAAR
+462 LGGQEAAAR
-471 FLRKMQDKMDEE
+471 FLRKMQDKMDSE
-483 RTGLKVDSTHHS
+483 RDEAKAKSALTPNSSTQDKVAASVRENTPTA
-495 KTTSTTTD
+495 KPATTSTPD
-503 KVADAV
+503 I
-509 HDATPSAAT
+509 H
-518 SPTTITTGT
+518 
-527 TDITTTGTPTTNP
+527 TDIVDTTRVNT
-540 SANLGSGAVDITHI
+540 
-554 DTHENDTDSTT
+554 DT
-565 DFSSDSS
+565 
-572 FDSSNIDNG
+572 
-581 SIDNGSIN
+581 IN
-589 DSDINNDDPNSYK
+589 TSDINNTANTNVNNNVNDGSITDDDIANNNILPGSGLYDDTNNK

>member
-1 MNPMFNSFNGY
+1 MNPMYTSFNGY

-33 ALGIAALVRNVLAK
+33 ALGIAALVRGVLSK

-54 NSSTGKTYDLEGIIS
+54 NSSTGKSYDLEGIIS
-69 KIVFWFIFV
+69 KIVFWFIFI
-78 IAISGAL
+78 IAIAGAL
-85 NQLNLD
+85 SQLNLNS
-91 AISAPFANMVNQV
+91 ISTPFANMVNQV
-104 LAFIPNLI
+104 LTFIPNI
-112 GAIAVGVIG
+112 IAAVAVGVVG
-121 WVVATVARTAI
+121 WVIATVARTAI
-132 NTALSKT
+132 NAALAKT

-145 SAQAGVKPM
+145 SAKAGVKPM

-216 VVRGIVTNLVSTFN
+216 VVRGIVTNLVSTFD
-230 VQELA
+230 VQKLA
-235 SKAGLSEQNSLPNI
+235 TKAGLSEQNSLPNI

-270 KIEVIAR
+270 KIDVIAR

-285 IMEALPNIFMAIA
+285 IMEALPNIFMAAA
-298 ILVVTYYVIRMV
+298 ILIVTFYVVRMV
-310 ANIIKSLIENTQ
+310 ANIIKGLLENTQ
-322 INQLPAKVGLQETMG
+322 INQLPAKVGLEQTMG

-344 VGYAITFFAMLFA
+344 VGYAIIFFAMLFA
-357 SIAAADLLGF
+357 AIAAADLLGF

-377 IAFGANIILGAII
+377 IAFGANIILGAVI

-399 IIAGVVERSEKGSQ
+399 IIAGVVERSEQGSQ

-462 LGGQAAAAR
+462 LGGQEAAAR
-471 FLRKMQDKMDEE
+471 FLRKMQDKMDRE
-483 RTGLKVDSTHHS
+483 RDEAKAKSALTPNSSTQDKFAAS
-495 KTTSTTTD
+495 VRENTPNAASNTTPASTVSTTP
-503 KVADAV
+503 VAPA
-509 HDATPSAAT
+509 AASTPNNLSSNTAA
-518 SPTTITTGT
+518 
-527 TDITTTGTPTTNP
+527 P
-540 SANLGSGAVDITHI
+540 SNLGTSNDLDSRSDLGSEPVDINHI
-554 DTHENDTDSTT
+554 ETD
-565 DFSSDSS
+565 D
-572 FDSSNIDNG
+572 SNINNNG
-581 SIDNGSIN
+581 FLPTN
-589 DSDINNDDPNSYK
+589 DSDNLK

>member
-1 MNPMFNSFNGY
+1 MNPMYTSFNGY

-33 ALGIAALVRNVLAK
+33 ALGIAALVRGVLSK

-54 NSSTGKTYDLEGIIS
+54 NSSTGKSYDLEGIIS
-69 KIVFWFIFV
+69 KIVFWFIFI
-78 IAISGAL
+78 IAIAGAL
-85 NQLNLD
+85 SQLNLNS
-91 AISAPFANMVNQV
+91 ISTPFANMVNQV
-104 LAFIPNLI
+104 LTFIPNI
-112 GAIAVGVIG
+112 IAAVAVGVVG
-121 WVVATVARTAI
+121 WVIATVARTAI
-132 NTALSKT
+132 NAALAKT

-145 SAQAGVKPM
+145 SAKAGVKPM

-216 VVRGIVTNLVSTFN
+216 VVRGIVTNLVSTFD
-230 VQELA
+230 VQKLA
-235 SKAGLSEQNSLPNI
+235 TKAGLSEQNSLPNI

-270 KIEVIAR
+270 KIDVIAR

-285 IMEALPNIFMAIA
+285 IMEALPNIFMAAA
-298 ILVVTYYVIRMV
+298 ILIVTFYVVRMV
-310 ANIIKSLIENTQ
+310 ANIIKGLLENTQ
-322 INQLPAKVGLQETMG
+322 INQLPAKVGLEQTMG

-344 VGYAITFFAMLFA
+344 VGYAIIFFAMLFA
-357 SIAAADLLGF
+357 AIAAADLLGF

-377 IAFGANIILGAII
+377 IAFGANIILGAVI

-399 IIAGVVERSEKGSQ
+399 IIAGVVERSEQGSQ

-462 LGGQAAAAR
+462 LGGQEAAAR
-471 FLRKMQDKMDEE
+471 FLRKMQDKMDRE
-483 RTGLKVDSTHHS
+483 RDEAKAKSALTPNSSTQDKFAAS
-495 KTTSTTTD
+495 VRENTPNAASNTTPASTVSTTPVAPATTST
-503 KVADAV
+503 
-509 HDATPSAAT
+509 PNNLS
-518 SPTTITTGT
+518 SNNLSSN
-527 TDITTTGTPTTNP
+527 TGTP
-540 SANLGSGAVDITHI
+540 SNLGTSNDLDSRSDLGSEPVDINHI
-554 DTHENDTDSTT
+554 ETD
-565 DFSSDSS
+565 D
-572 FDSSNIDNG
+572 SNINNNGFPSTNDN
-581 SIDNGSIN
+581 DNL
-589 DSDINNDDPNSYK
+589 K

>member
-1 MNPMFNSFNGY
+1 MNPMYTSFNGY

-33 ALGIAALVRNVLAK
+33 ALGIAALVRGVLSK
-47 INLNQRM
+47 VNLNQRM

-69 KIVFWFIFV
+69 KIVFWFIFI

-85 NQLNLD
+85 SQLNLNS
-91 AISAPFANMVNQV
+91 ISAPFANMVNQV
-104 LAFIPNLI
+104 LAFIPNLV
-112 GAIAVGVIG
+112 GAIALGVIG
-121 WVVATVARTAI
+121 WVIATVARTAI
-132 NTALSKT
+132 NAALSKT
-139 SMDERL
+139 TMDERL
-145 SAQAGVKPM
+145 STQAGVKPM

-168 IVLTMVLG
+168 VVLTMVLG

-235 SKAGLSEQNSLPNI
+235 TKAGLSEQNSLPNI

-270 KIEVIAR
+270 KIDVIAR

-285 IMEALPNIFMAIA
+285 IMEALPNIFMAVA
-298 ILVVTYYVIRMV
+298 ILFVTFYVVRMV
-310 ANIIKSLIENTQ
+310 ANIVKGLLENTQ
-322 INQLPAKVGLQETMG
+322 INQMPAKVGLQETMG
-337 DKKISDL
+337 DKRISDL
-344 VGYAITFFAMLFA
+344 VAYAIIFFAMLFA
-357 SIAAADLLGF
+357 AIAAADLLGF

-399 IIAGVVERSEKGSQ
+399 IIAGVVERSEQGSQ

-462 LGGQAAAAR
+462 LGGQEAAAR
-471 FLRKMQDKMDEE
+471 FLRKMQDRMDRE
-483 RTGLKVDSTHHS
+483 RDEAKAKSTLQPS
-495 KTTSTTTD
+495 SSTQE
-503 KVADAV
+503 KVADSV
-509 HDATPSAAT
+509 RDNTPSAAST
-518 SPTTITTGT
+518 
-527 TDITTTGTPTTNP
+527 
-540 SANLGSGAVDITHI
+540 
-554 DTHENDTDSTT
+554 STT
-565 DFSSDSS
+565 DLRTDVI
-572 FDSSNIDNG
+572 DTPRVDTDTNDIYNSNQILPG
-581 SIDNGSIN
+581 N
-589 DSDINNDDPNSYK
+589 DLNDDINK

>member
-1 MNPMFNSFNGY
+1 MNPTFTSFNGY

-33 ALGIAALVRNVLAK
+33 ALGIAALVRGVLSK
-47 INLNQRM
+47 VNLNQRM

-69 KIVFWFIFV
+69 KIIFWFIFI

-85 NQLNLD
+85 SQLNLNS
-91 AISAPFANMVNQV
+91 ISAPFANMVNQV

-112 GAIAVGVIG
+112 GAIALGVIG

-132 NTALSKT
+132 NAALAKT

-145 SAQAGVKPM
+145 SAKAGVKPM

-168 IVLTMVLG
+168 VVLTMVLG

-235 SKAGLSEQNSLPNI
+235 SKAGLNEQNSLPNI

-285 IMEALPNIFMAIA
+285 IMEALPNIFMAAA
-298 ILVVTYYVIRMV
+298 ILVVTFYVVRMV
-310 ANIIKSLIENTQ
+310 ANIIKGLIENTQ

-337 DKKISDL
+337 DKRVSDL
-344 VGYAITFFAMLFA
+344 VGYAIIFFAMLFA
-357 SIAAADLLGF
+357 AIAAADLLGF

-399 IIAGVVERSEKGSQ
+399 IIAGVVERSEQGSQ

-462 LGGQAAAAR
+462 LGGQEAAAR
-471 FLRKMQDKMDEE
+471 FLRKMQDKMDKE
-483 RTGLKVDSTHHS
+483 RTEAKTKSALTPNSSTQDKVADSVRENTPS
-495 KTTSTTTD
+495 APTTSTTNLRTD
-503 KVADAV
+503 TVD
-509 HDATPSAAT
+509 
-518 SPTTITTGT
+518 TTKLGTDPVDTTDVGTTGT
-527 TDITTTGTPTTNP
+527 TGTTTNNDLLP
-540 SANLGSGAVDITHI
+540 GSGLI
-554 DTHENDTDSTT
+554 DDT
-565 DFSSDSS
+565 
-572 FDSSNIDNG
+572 N
-581 SIDNGSIN
+581 
-589 DSDINNDDPNSYK
+589 K

>member
-1 MNPMFNSFNGY
+1 MNPMYTSFNGY

-26 FIIGWLV
+26 FIIAWLV
-33 ALGIAALVRNVLAK
+33 ALGIAALVRGVLSK

-54 NSSTGKTYDLEGIIS
+54 NSSTGKSYDLEGIIS
-69 KIVFWFIFV
+69 KIVFWFIFI
-78 IAISGAL
+78 IAIAGAL
-85 NQLNLD
+85 SQLNLNS
-91 AISAPFANMVNQV
+91 ISTPFANMVNQV
-104 LAFIPNLI
+104 LTFIPNI
-112 GAIAVGVIG
+112 IAAVAVGVVG
-121 WVVATVARTAI
+121 WVIATVARTAI
-132 NTALSKT
+132 NAALAKT

-145 SAQAGVKPM
+145 SAKAGVKPM

-216 VVRGIVTNLVSTFN
+216 VVRGIVTNLVSTFD
-230 VQELA
+230 VQKLA
-235 SKAGLSEQNSLPNI
+235 TKAGLSEQNSLPNI

-270 KIEVIAR
+270 KIDVIAR

-285 IMEALPNIFMAIA
+285 IMEALPNIFMAAA
-298 ILVVTYYVIRMV
+298 ILIVTFYVVRMV
-310 ANIIKSLIENTQ
+310 ANIIKGLLENTQ
-322 INQLPAKVGLQETMG
+322 INQLPAKVGLEQTMG

-344 VGYAITFFAMLFA
+344 VGYAIIFFAMLFA
-357 SIAAADLLGF
+357 AIAAADLLGF

-377 IAFGANIILGAII
+377 IAFGANIILGAVI

-399 IIAGVVERSEKGSQ
+399 IIAGVVERSEQGSQ

-462 LGGQAAAAR
+462 LGGQEAAAR
-471 FLRKMQDKMDEE
+471 FLRKMQDKMDRE
-483 RTGLKVDSTHHS
+483 RDEAKAKSALTPNSSTQDKFAAS
-495 KTTSTTTD
+495 VRENTPNAASNTTPASTVSTT
-503 KVADAV
+503 
-509 HDATPSAAT
+509 PAAT
-518 SPTTITTGT
+518 S
-527 TDITTTGTPTTNP
+527 TPNNLSSNTVTP
-540 SANLGSGAVDITHI
+540 SNLGTSNDLDSRNDLGSEPVDINHI
-554 DTHENDTDSTT
+554 ETD
-565 DFSSDSS
+565 D
-572 FDSSNIDNG
+572 SNINNNGFPTGNDN
-581 SIDNGSIN
+581 DNL
-589 DSDINNDDPNSYK
+589 K

>member
-1 MNPMFNSFNGY
+1 MNPMYTSFNGY

-33 ALGIAALVRNVLAK
+33 ALGIAALVRGVLSK

-54 NSSTGKTYDLEGIIS
+54 NSSTGKSYDLEGIIS
-69 KIVFWFIFV
+69 KIVFWFIFI
-78 IAISGAL
+78 IAIAGAL
-85 NQLNLD
+85 SQLNLNS
-91 AISAPFANMVNQV
+91 ISTPFANMVNQV
-104 LAFIPNLI
+104 LTFIPNI
-112 GAIAVGVIG
+112 IAAVAVGVVG
-121 WVVATVARTAI
+121 WVIATVARTAI
-132 NTALSKT
+132 NAALAKT

-145 SAQAGVKPM
+145 SAKAGVKPM

-216 VVRGIVTNLVSTFN
+216 VVRGIVTNLVSTFD
-230 VQELA
+230 VQKLA
-235 SKAGLSEQNSLPNI
+235 TKAGLSEQNSLPNI

-270 KIEVIAR
+270 KIDVIAR

-285 IMEALPNIFMAIA
+285 IMEALPNIFMAAA
-298 ILVVTYYVIRMV
+298 ILIVTFYVVRMV
-310 ANIIKSLIENTQ
+310 ANIIKGLLENTQ
-322 INQLPAKVGLQETMG
+322 INQLPAKVGLEQTMG

-344 VGYAITFFAMLFA
+344 VGYAIIFFAMLFA
-357 SIAAADLLGF
+357 AIAAADLLGF

-377 IAFGANIILGAII
+377 IAFGANIILGAVI

-399 IIAGVVERSEKGSQ
+399 IIAGVVERSEQGSQ

-462 LGGQAAAAR
+462 LGGQEAAAR
-471 FLRKMQDKMDEE
+471 FLRKMQDKMDRE
-483 RTGLKVDSTHHS
+483 RDEAKAKSALTPNSSTQDKFAAS
-495 KTTSTTTD
+495 VRENTPNAASNTTPVAPAAASTPNNLSSNTD
-503 KVADAV
+503 
-509 HDATPSAAT
+509 TP
-518 SPTTITTGT
+518 
-527 TDITTTGTPTTNP
+527 N
-540 SANLGSGAVDITHI
+540 NLGTSNDLDSRSDLGSEPVDINHI
-554 DTHENDTDSTT
+554 ETD
-565 DFSSDSS
+565 D
-572 FDSSNIDNG
+572 SNINNNGFPTGNDN
-581 SIDNGSIN
+581 DNL
-589 DSDINNDDPNSYK
+589 K

>member
-1 MNPMFNSFNGY
+1 MNPMFTSFNGY

-33 ALGIAALVRNVLAK
+33 ALGIAALVRGVLSK

-54 NSSTGKTYDLEGIIS
+54 NSSTGKSYDLEGIIS

-85 NQLNLD
+85 SQLNLNS
-91 AISAPFANMVNQV
+91 ISAPFANMVNQV
-104 LAFIPNLI
+104 LTFIPNLI
-112 GAIAVGVIG
+112 AAIAVGVIG
-121 WVVATVARTAI
+121 WVIATVARTAI
-132 NTALSKT
+132 NAALSKT

-145 SAQAGVKPM
+145 SAKAGVKPL

-168 IVLTMVLG
+168 VVLTMVLG

-194 FSFIPNILIA
+194 FSFIHNILIA
-204 GVVFVVGYIIAK
+204 AVVFVVGYIIAK
-216 VVRGIVTNLVSTFN
+216 VVRGIVTNLVSTFD
-230 VQELA
+230 VQKLA
-235 SKAGLSEQNSLPNI
+235 TKAGLSEQNSLPNI

-270 KIEVIAR
+270 KIDVIAR

-298 ILVVTYYVIRMV
+298 ILVVTFYVVRMV
-310 ANIIKSLIENTQ
+310 ANIIKGLLENTQ
-322 INQLPAKVGLQETMG
+322 INQLPAKVGLQQTMG
-337 DKKISDL
+337 NKKVSDL
-344 VGYAITFFAMLFA
+344 VGYAIVFFAMLFA

-367 EPISAIITMF
+367 EPISAIIGMF
-377 IAFGANIILGAII
+377 IAFGANIILGAVI

-399 IIAGVVERSEKGSQ
+399 IIAGVVERSEQGSQ

-462 LGGQAAAAR
+462 LGGQEAAAR
-471 FLRKMQDKMDEE
+471 LLRKMQDKMDKE
-483 RTGLKVDSTHHS
+483 RDEAKAKSAVEPSKSTQEKVQESVRDNTP
-495 KTTSTTTD
+495 TATSTPAAPSFATEDLRTD
-503 KVADAV
+503 TVDNSNL
-509 HDATPSAAT
+509 D
-518 SPTTITTGT
+518 
-527 TDITTTGTPTTNP
+527 TDTVNIVPARG
-540 SANLGSGAVDITHI
+540 
-554 DTHENDTDSTT
+554 DTDSELNTG
-565 DFSSDSS
+565 
-572 FDSSNIDNG
+572 NNNEILPG
-581 SIDNGSIN
+581 SGLA
-589 DSDINNDDPNSYK
+589 DDTNK

>member
-1 MNPMFNSFNGY
+1 MNPMYTSFNGY

-33 ALGIAALVRNVLAK
+33 ALGIAALVRGVLSK
-47 INLNQRM
+47 VNLNQRM

-69 KIVFWFIFV
+69 KIVFWFIFI

-85 NQLNLD
+85 SQLNLNS
-91 AISAPFANMVNQV
+91 ISAPFANMVNQV

-112 GAIAVGVIG
+112 GAIALGVIG
-121 WVVATVARTAI
+121 WVIATVARTAI
-132 NTALSKT
+132 NAALSKT
-139 SMDERL
+139 TMDERL

-168 IVLTMVLG
+168 VVLTMVLG

-235 SKAGLSEQNSLPNI
+235 TKAGLSEQNSLPNI

-270 KIEVIAR
+270 KIDVIAR

-285 IMEALPNIFMAIA
+285 IMEALPNIFMAVA
-298 ILVVTYYVIRMV
+298 ILFVTFYVVRMV
-310 ANIIKSLIENTQ
+310 ANIVKGLLENTQ
-322 INQLPAKVGLQETMG
+322 INQMPAKVGLQETMG
-337 DKKISDL
+337 DKRISDL
-344 VGYAITFFAMLFA
+344 VAYAIIFFAMLFA
-357 SIAAADLLGF
+357 AIAAADLLGF

-399 IIAGVVERSEKGSQ
+399 IIAGVVERSEQGSQ

-462 LGGQAAAAR
+462 LGGQEAAAR
-471 FLRKMQDKMDEE
+471 FLRKMQDKMDRE
-483 RTGLKVDSTHHS
+483 RDEAKAKSTLQPS
-495 KTTSTTTD
+495 SSTQE
-503 KVADAV
+503 KVADSV
-509 HDATPSAAT
+509 RDNTPSAAST
-518 SPTTITTGT
+518 
-527 TDITTTGTPTTNP
+527 
-540 SANLGSGAVDITHI
+540 
-554 DTHENDTDSTT
+554 STT
-565 DFSSDSS
+565 DLRTDVVDTTRVDTNDIYNNDVSDN
-572 FDSSNIDNG
+572 NI
-581 SIDNGSIN
+581 
-589 DSDINNDDPNSYK
+589 INNDPLLPGNGLDDDFNNKY

>member
-1 MNPMFNSFNGY
+1 MNPMYTSFNGY

-33 ALGIAALVRNVLAK
+33 ALGIAALVRGVLSK
-47 INLNQRM
+47 VNLNQRM

-69 KIVFWFIFV
+69 KIVFWFIFI

-85 NQLNLD
+85 SQLNLNS
-91 AISAPFANMVNQV
+91 ISAPFANMVNQV

-112 GAIAVGVIG
+112 GAIALGVIG
-121 WVVATVARTAI
+121 WVIATVARTAI
-132 NTALSKT
+132 NAALSKT
-139 SMDERL
+139 TMDERL
-145 SAQAGVKPM
+145 STQAGVKPM

-168 IVLTMVLG
+168 VVLTMVLG

-235 SKAGLSEQNSLPNI
+235 TKAGLSEQNSLPNI

-270 KIEVIAR
+270 KIDVIAR

-285 IMEALPNIFMAIA
+285 IMEALPNIFMAVA
-298 ILVVTYYVIRMV
+298 ILFVTFYVVRMV
-310 ANIIKSLIENTQ
+310 ANIVKGLLENTQ
-322 INQLPAKVGLQETMG
+322 INQMPAKVGLQETMG
-337 DKKISDL
+337 DKRISDL
-344 VGYAITFFAMLFA
+344 VAYAIIFFAMLFA
-357 SIAAADLLGF
+357 AIAAADLLGF

-399 IIAGVVERSEKGSQ
+399 IIAGVVERSEQGSQ

-462 LGGQAAAAR
+462 LGGQEAAAR
-471 FLRKMQDKMDEE
+471 FLRKMQDRMDRE
-483 RTGLKVDSTHHS
+483 RDEAKAKSTLQPS
-495 KTTSTTTD
+495 SSTQE
-503 KVADAV
+503 KVADSV
-509 HDATPSAAT
+509 RDNTPSAAST
-518 SPTTITTGT
+518 
-527 TDITTTGTPTTNP
+527 
-540 SANLGSGAVDITHI
+540 
-554 DTHENDTDSTT
+554 STT
-565 DFSSDSS
+565 DLRTDVI
-572 FDSSNIDNG
+572 DTPRVDTDTNDIYNSNQILPG
-581 SIDNGSIN
+581 N
-589 DSDINNDDPNSYK
+589 DLNDDINK

>member
-1 MNPMFNSFNGY
+1 MNPMYTSFNGY

-33 ALGIAALVRNVLAK
+33 ALGIAALVRGVLSK
-47 INLNQRM
+47 VNLNQRM
-54 NSSTGKTYDLEGIIS
+54 NSSTGKSYDLEGIIS
-69 KIVFWFIFV
+69 KIVFWFIFI

-85 NQLNLD
+85 SQLNLNS
-91 AISAPFANMVNQV
+91 ISAPFANMVNQV
-104 LAFIPNLI
+104 LTFIPNLI
-112 GAIAVGVIG
+112 AAIAVGVIG
-121 WVVATVARTAI
+121 WVIATVARTAI
-132 NTALSKT
+132 NAALAKT

-145 SAQAGVKPM
+145 SAKAGVKPM

-168 IVLTMVLG
+168 VVLTMVLG

-216 VVRGIVTNLVSTFN
+216 VVRGIVTNLVSTFD
-230 VQELA
+230 VQKLA

-270 KIEVIAR
+270 KIDVIAR

-285 IMEALPNIFMAIA
+285 IMEALPNIFMAAA
-298 ILVVTYYVIRMV
+298 ILIVTFYVVRMV
-310 ANIIKSLIENTQ
+310 ANIIKGLIENTQ

-344 VGYAITFFAMLFA
+344 VSYAIIFFAMLFA
-357 SIAAADLLGF
+357 AIAAADLLGF

-377 IAFGANIILGAII
+377 IAFGANIILGAVI

-399 IIAGVVERSEKGSQ
+399 IIAGVVERSEQGSQ

-462 LGGQAAAAR
+462 LGGQEAAAR
-471 FLRKMQDKMDEE
+471 FLRKMQDKMDRE
-483 RTGLKVDSTHHS
+483 RDEAKAKSALTPNSSTQ
-495 KTTSTTTD
+495 D
-503 KVADAV
+503 KVAASV
-509 HDATPSAAT
+509 RENTPNAASNTTPASTVSTTPVAPAATSTPNNLSSNTATPS
-518 SPTTITTGT
+518 
-527 TDITTTGTPTTNP
+527 
-540 SANLGSGAVDITHI
+540 NLGTSNDLDSRSDLGSEPVDINHI
-554 DTHENDTDSTT
+554 ETD
-565 DFSSDSS
+565 D
-572 FDSSNIDNG
+572 SNINNNGFPPTNDN
-581 SIDNGSIN
+581 DNL
-589 DSDINNDDPNSYK
+589 K